1 MKSGHCGE
9 SNEGQGEQLR
19 EQLERERKRAGGV
32 RQWRCSGELR
42 ERIVGYA
49 ISCSAE
55 GEAHRRIA
63 LRLGLDQATLSRWIR
78 EAPGNGSAFR
88 QVAIVPAGHDEHG
101 RLAFGVRL
109 LTPRGFV
116 VEGLELEHLAALLR
130 VLG

>member
-1 MKSGHCGE
+1 MKSERSGE
-9 SNEGQGEQLR
+9 PIEEQGEQLR
-19 EQLERERKRAGGV
+19 EELELARKRAGGV

-42 ERIVGYA
+42 ERIVRYA

-101 RLAFGVRL
+101 PLAFGVRL
-109 LTPRGFV
+109 VTPHGFI